1 MTDIIKS
8 DKIRRSDFVFNLS
21 FTTLG
26 GLYIF
31 LIAAMLAADF
41 ACVRKG
47 DFISTLAKPEIRY
60 ALKLSLLSSTFS
72 SIIAILISI
81 PIGYI
86 MSRRKFR
93 GKSII
98 EGLLDVPFVLP
109 PVVAGL
115 SLLLLFRF
123 MPDSIKD
130 KVIFEI
136 PAVILAQILIITA
149 FGVRIIKVAFDQIPV
164 RYERVALTLGCTE
177 WQAFRRIMLPQAK
190 KSIISAIALCWAK
203 ALGEFGPILVFAG
216 ATRMKTEVLT
226 TSVYL
231 ELSSGDVEI
240 AVAIS
245 IIMITV
251 SAVVLFVV
259 RRYGTGAL

>member
-1 MTDIIKS
+1 MNENTKAENIQ
-8 DKIRRSDFVFNLS
+8 RSDFIFHLS
-21 FTTLG
+21 FGLIG

-31 LIAAMLAADF
+31 LIVAMLIADF
-41 ACVRKG
+41 ACVRKA
-47 DFISTLAKPEIRY
+47 DFIDTLTKPEIRY
-60 ALKLSLLSSTFS
+60 ALKLSLLSSAFS
-72 SIIAILISI
+72 SVIALLFSI

-86 MSRRKFR
+86 MSRWTFR
-93 GKSII
+93 GKSVI

-123 MPDSIKD
+123 FPDFIKD
-130 KVIFEI
+130 RVIFEI

-149 FGVRIIKVAFDQIPV
+149 FGTRILKVAFDQIPV
-164 RYERVALTLGCTE
+164 RYEKLALTLGCNE
-177 WQAFRRIMLPQAK
+177 WQAFSKVMLPQAK
-190 KSIISAIALCWAK
+190 KSIITAIALCWAK

-231 ELSSGDVEI
+231 ELSSGNVET

-245 IIMITV
+245 IMMITV

-259 RRYGTGAL
+259 RRYGTGVL